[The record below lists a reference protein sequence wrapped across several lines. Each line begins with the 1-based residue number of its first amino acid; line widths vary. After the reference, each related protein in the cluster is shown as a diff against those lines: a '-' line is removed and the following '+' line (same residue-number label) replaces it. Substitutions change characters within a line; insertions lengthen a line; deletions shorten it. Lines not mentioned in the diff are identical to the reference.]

1 MHVYNCKQLFSSW
14 CAGGYYD
21 EPRPGRRCRASRP
34 GRGHRFAAN
43 DHPLGRRCPATL
55 RHAHLV
61 LRVLVSAQ
69 AIAGR
74 PATARARVVLV
85 PRGVAR
91 APVPPAADRPGRR
104 GPPAAPASG
113 AVPRASDPA
122 ARPVRA
128 EALGAIPW
136 TGPRRLAPGAGEV
149 RRQTPKE
156 TAPRPR
162 FPPHQRVGPAG
173 PSPPASPSR
182 SGAAD
187 VRAGRAAPARPG
199 RAVRVAGRR
208 PGLAPGRRCLGSCC
222 CLVQSWRSPL
232 RRCR

>member
-1 MHVYNCKQLFSSW
+1 MSRHPQACAPGVAGAGVGAGDCGPPGNCPG
-14 CAGGYYD
+14 AGGFGA
-21 EPRPGRRCRASRP
+21 PGSCP
-34 GRGHRFAAN
+34 GPG
-43 DHPLGRRCPATL
+43 
-55 RHAHLV
+55 
-61 LRVLVSAQ
+61 
-69 AIAGR
+69 
-74 PATARARVVLV
+74 
-85 PRGVAR
+85 
-91 APVPPAADRPGRR
+91 APGG
-104 GPPAAPASG
+104 GPPRKAWPAG
-113 AVPRASDPA
+113 GTGIGGGPRASDPA

-128 EALGAIPW
+128 EALGAISW
-136 TGPRRLAPGAGEV
+136 TGPRRLAPEAGEV

-162 FPPHQRVGPAG
+162 FPSHQRVGPAG

-222 CLVQSWRSPL
+222 CLVHSWRSPL